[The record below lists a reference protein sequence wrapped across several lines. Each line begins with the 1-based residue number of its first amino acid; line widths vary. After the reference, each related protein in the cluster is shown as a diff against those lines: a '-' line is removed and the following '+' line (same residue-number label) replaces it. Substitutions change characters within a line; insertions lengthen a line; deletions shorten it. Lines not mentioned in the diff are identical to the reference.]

1 MHTQSYGVSF
11 LHPPQYK
18 YLQSAQT
25 EGTSSVEAILAVA
38 DEHYRLKAYQQAAQK
53 YLSAAMLL
61 ETHDDLSSK
70 KRLGI
75 TYTDIAQSLKRLK
88 RREETAD
95 YYRKALAV
103 FTEIDNKKYMAR
115 TLNTLAEAER
125 YLGNLET
132 ALNHATQSLKI
143 HSQIDDPEGEAKAH
157 MGAAIIY
164 RYIERYQ
171 ASLAHA
177 RSAFVYFSNVND
189 ASGIAKTSNEIGHIY
204 IRLGQFDLARS
215 FFSNT
220 IKLPRSKV
228 QARTL
233 ATALRET
240 AVIDLNTGNYE
251 AAARLAEQA
260 LAIYKDEKEIEKQSH
275 TTRIIGDIYRAKDN
289 VSSAIG
295 YYRQSL
301 SLAQQ
306 VKSDKQKIDALIP
319 LGEALLTSDL
329 PQALLVLSD
338 ALALAE
344 KTDSDE
350 YQLRAIAL
358 LRKGEKLS
366 GNISR
371 SLDYAEQ
378 ELELSETIH
387 NQESA
392 KQLAIARAALHSYK
406 LELELEG
413 LRKRTE
419 LDRLALEK
427 KNNEIAIA
435 RSKQQISELELSK
448 SRYAKFTLSL
458 LLTLCTIAALFIF
471 RRFMLS
477 KQRNKELDY
486 LASHDPLTNC
496 YNRRFLFESLNRV
509 FNSPPVPHNL
519 SFIMLDIDHFKTIND
534 TYGHSAGD
542 RVLQGVAKILLDN
555 VEENAIV
562 ARFGG
567 EEFCIVLPNTNL
579 DNATTIA
586 EDIRRDVEGYVL
598 DSITLTCSIGITST
612 AGNATTVSEL
622 IDQADMALFDA
633 KSEGRNKVTVWRD
646 NEQFKG
652 ARTAP

>member
-1 MHTQSYGVSF
+1 M
-11 LHPPQYK
+11 
-18 YLQSAQT
+18 
-25 EGTSSVEAILAVA
+25 EAILAVA

-125 YLGNLET
+125 YLGNFET

-509 FNSPPVPHNL
+509 FNSPPVPNNL

>member
-1 MHTQSYGVSF
+1 
-11 LHPPQYK
+11 
-18 YLQSAQT
+18 
-25 EGTSSVEAILAVA
+25 
-38 DEHYRLKAYQQAAQK
+38 
-53 YLSAAMLL
+53 MLL

-125 YLGNLET
+125 YLGNFET

-509 FNSPPVPHNL
+509 FNSPPVPNNL